1 MERTI
6 HKSASHEE
14 ALRWDIEQH
23 LRMSPEERMNA
34 ARILKERA
42 FPSDAKDVREWHRS
56 G

>member
-1 MERTI
+1 MERI
-6 HKSASHEE
+6 VHKSTSHDE

-23 LRMSPEERMNA
+23 LEMSPEERMNA

-42 FPSDAKDVREWHRS
+42 FSPHAKDVREWHRS